1 MKLLVVEDETKI
13 LELLKGYFE
22 SQGHQ
27 VEGTETGEG
36 ALTLLESFQPDV
48 TLLDLW
54 LKGGT
59 PGMDVLKGAS
69 RVAPKTKVVIV
80 TGFDEALAPEAF
92 QLGAVAFLKKP
103 VQLEELQELVARIQQ
118 PSEELSP

>member
-13 LELLKGYFE
+13 LELLKGHFE
-22 SQGHQ
+22 RPGYE
-27 VEGTETGEG
+27 VKGTETGEE
-36 ALTLLESFQPDV
+36 ALALLKSFQPDV
-48 TLLDLW
+48 MLLDLW
-54 LKGGT
+54 LKGST
-59 PGMDVLKGAS
+59 PGMGVLKEAS

-80 TGFDEALAPEAF
+80 TGFDESLAPEAF

-103 VQLEELQELVARIQQ
+103 VQLEELQELLARIQQ